1 MPLEIERKFLVIG
14 SPWTNWGAGKLLR
27 QGYLSRSKSAVT
39 RIRIDSEVGY
49 FTIKGKTVG
58 ISRVE
63 YEYEIPLEDAQS
75 LLLLCEGHIIEKKR
89 WKVPHG
95 KHVWDFDVFEGVNQ
109 GLVIA
114 EIELSDPDE
123 LFDKPSWLGEEV
135 SHDPRFFNASL
146 AQKPWSEW

>member
-27 QGYLSRSKSAVT
+27 QGYLARSKSAVT

-75 LLLLCEGHIIEKKR
+75 LLLLCEGHIIEEKR
-89 WKVPHG
+89 
-95 KHVWDFDVFEGVNQ
+95 
-109 GLVIA
+109 
-114 EIELSDPDE
+114 
-123 LFDKPSWLGEEV
+123 
-135 SHDPRFFNASL
+135 
-146 AQKPWSEW
+146 